1 MFSRT
6 VDYALRATCYL
17 GQRAPEALTT
27 VEIAANT
34 NVPLAYLSK
43 VIQSLSKAGIVKTQR
58 GVGGGIRLI
67 DSPEDLTL
75 LRVVNA
81 VEPISRIR
89 TCPVGANGAA
99 RGLCSLHRHMDEAMQ
114 MIEDRFR
121 NTTMADVIAESESDS
136 PLCDVMTQVE
146 SVDAEQFERPELVES
161 HPSS

>member
-17 GQRAPEALTT
+17 GHRAPEALTT

-43 VIQSLSKAGIVKTQR
+43 VIQALSRAGIVKTQR

-67 DSPEDLTL
+67 DAPEDLTL

-81 VEPISRIR
+81 VEPIARIR
-89 TCPVGANGAA
+89 TCPVGANGETS
-99 RGLCSLHRHMDEAMQ
+99 GLCALHRHMDEAIQ
-114 MIEDRFR
+114 KIEEMFLK
-121 NTTMADVIAESESDS
+121 TTMADVIAEASSES
-136 PLCDVMTQVE
+136 PLCVVMSEGQ
-146 SVDAEQFERPELVES
+146 DAAELVES
-161 HPSS
+161 QNVS